1 METSSTMV
9 SDQTNTLEDETMSH
23 YHHIITEER
32 RIIAEL
38 YYAGNSIRKIAK
50 QLKRSPSTISRE
62 LRRNRSNVGAVV
74 LYHPEAATLAYQKR
88 RLCCVRPHVL
98 CANIELRHTVH
109 FLLGYL
115 YWSPAQISARL
126 KKEGTFQISAAT
138 IYRALE
144 HGQLRSSLRFF
155 LRHKYKTFG
164 KASKKQRKC
173 FEKRIEERPVEANTR
188 SEVGHFEGDT
198 IIGHGHRSCIVTLVD
213 RKSRF
218 LLAGKCDSKKV
229 EDVMPV
235 IIRLLSKL
243 PQEKR
248 KTITF
253 DQGPEFSRPDL
264 LEQALGVQVYFA
276 NAHSPWERGT
286 NENTNGLLRQFY
298 SKERGLGDVT
308 QSDVDRVTALL
319 NMRPRACLDSC
330 LPFEAFF
337 DSVLHLT

>member
-1 METSSTMV
+1 
-9 SDQTNTLEDETMSH
+9 MSH
-23 YHHIITEER
+23 YHHISTEER
-32 RIIAEL
+32 KSISEL
-38 YYAGNSIRKIAK
+38 YYAGNTIRKIAR
-50 QLKRSPSTISRE
+50 QLQRSPATISRE
-62 LRRNRSNVGAVV
+62 LRRNRSDVGSAV

-88 RLCCVRPHVL
+88 RQRCVRPHIL
-98 CANIELRHTVH
+98 CTNIELRHTVH

-115 YWSPAQISARL
+115 YWSPAQISSRL

-144 HGQLRSSLRFF
+144 NGQLRPLLRYF

-164 KASKKQRKC
+164 KASKKRRNC
-173 FEKRIEERPVEANTR
+173 FEKRIEDRPVEADMR

-218 LLAGKCDSKKV
+218 LLAGKCDSKRA
-229 EDVMPV
+229 EDVTPV
-235 IIRLLSKL
+235 VIRLLSKL
-243 PQEKR
+243 PPEKR

-319 NMRPRACLDSC
+319 NMRPRACLHFC
-330 LPFEAFF
+330 LPFESFF
-337 DSVLHLT
+337 ASVLLLTCQFEWEKAWACGESV